1 MKKRILLTALCAAA
15 FFGAATG
22 AALQTENVKAETTVG
37 TPTVS
42 IYAQTLALEEN
53 IHIKY
58 AVATE
63 NVSESNESGL
73 LVWRE
78 SQETYEYG
86 TQDTLITVS
95 NETLKEE
102 ENAYPVYAF
111 AELSAKEMVD
121 TVYAV
126 AYVEAGGEYYYS
138 PVKKYSIL
146 EYAYN
151 MLGKTEAEGTD
162 EESLKTLLNAMLAYG
177 GAAQTYFGYKT
188 ETLAS
193 DKFCYVRIE
202 NATFADGFSYGLFE
216 AGTEVI
222 VTPDEGYE
230 LSATAAEYLTTNE
243 AGEIVLT
250 VPTEKTVDTTSF
262 VIPSQGSQGL
272 AYTLNADGVSY
283 SVTGIGTCTDTEV
296 VIPSI
301 YEGLPVTKIG
311 GEAFYNCGNLESVA
325 IPDSVTDIGNFAFEC
340 CIGLTSIEIPN
351 SVTILGDAAFNGCTS
366 LTSAMIGNSIT
377 IISGKAFNRCSNLET
392 VTIGNSV
399 TSIEFSA
406 FYECSSLTDIVIPD
420 TVKSIDYCAFY
431 GCVNLTSVT
440 IGNGVT
446 IINNYAFEACCSLT
460 SVIIGEGVMTI
471 GDSAFLDCS
480 ALKIIY
486 YNGTAEDWAKISIG
500 SSGNTPLT
508 SATVYYYS
516 EEEPTADGDYW
527 HYDTDGVTPV
537 VWVYV
542 PSEGLAYALNSDGVS
557 YSVTGS
563 GTCTDTELVIPSIY
577 EGLPV
582 TGIGSSAFK
591 GCNNLTSI
599 VIPNSIET
607 MGDYAIS
614 SCSNLKSATIG
625 SNVWKIGASAFF
637 DCGNLMEV
645 TILEGVNSIG
655 ENAFKNCSN
664 LIDVTIPSSVTS
676 IGNGVFYGCSALQN
690 LTLPEGIKS
699 IANETFYGCVALSDI
714 KIPESVLSIGSNAFY
729 NCSALSTVT
738 IPDKVKSIGIE
749 AFYGCA
755 DLSELTIGNSVT
767 SIGNMAFG
775 RCQKLMSLTI
785 PDSVT
790 SVEYGAF
797 SNCYNL
803 ENLTIGNGI
812 TELPMGIFALCSS
825 LKKVVI
831 PKNVTRIGSAFQDC
845 TALESVLILGDVT
858 NIGDYAF
865 YNCSNLKIVY
875 YNGAEEKWANVTIG
889 SNNTPLTD
897 ATVYYYSENEPAVN
911 EEGTAYDGNYW
922 HYDTDG
928 VTPVAWTK
936 TKE

>member
-15 FFGAATG
+15 FVCAG
-22 AALQTENVKAETTVG
+22 AALQTENVKAETETETG

-86 TQDTLITVS
+86 TQDTLITVF

-102 ENAYPVYAF
+102 ENEYPVYAF

-162 EESLKTLLNAMLAYG
+162 EESLKTLLNAILAYG

-193 DKFCYVRIE
+193 DKFSYVRIE

-216 AGTEVI
+216 AGAEVI

-296 VIPSI
+296 VIPST
-301 YEGLPVTKIG
+301 YEGLPVTGIGSSAFKNCSNLKSVTIPDCITIIGHSAFDKCSELISITIPDGITRIGDALFRDCSNLASITIPDGVTSIG
-311 GEAFYNCGNLESVA
+311 GDAFRSCSNLTSIT
-325 IPDSVTDIGNFAFEC
+325 IPEGVTSIEGYAFDYC
-340 CIGLTSIEIPN
+340 NNLTSIEIP
-351 SVTILGDAAFNGCTS
+351 D
-366 LTSAMIGNSIT
+366 
-377 IISGKAFNRCSNLET
+377 
-392 VTIGNSV
+392 SV
-399 TSIEFSA
+399 TSIGNYVFGA
-406 FYECSSLTDIVIPD
+406 CSSLATITIPIRV
-420 TVKSIDYCAFY
+420 TSISKSLFI
-431 GCVNLTSVT
+431 GCSSLTSVT
-440 IGNGVT
+440 IVGKVT
-446 IINNYAFEACCSLT
+446 N
-460 SVIIGEGVMTI
+460 VGE
-471 GDSAFLDCS
+471 SAFYYCDKLTT
-480 ALKIIY
+480 IY
-486 YNGTAEDWAKISIG
+486 YNGTAEDWANVTIG
-500 SSGNTPLT
+500 SNNTPLT

-542 PSEGLAYALNSDGVS
+542 PSEGVAYILNADGVS
-557 YSVTGS
+557 YSVTGI
-563 GTCTDTELVIPSIY
+563 GTCTDTEVVIPSIY

-825 LKKVVI
+825 LKEVVI

-897 ATVYYYSENEPAVN
+897 ATVYYYSENEPEVN

-928 VTPVAWTK
+928 VTPVVWTK
-936 TKE
+936 TEE